1 MSNYANVQAFSSVLT
16 TGLDSRTD
24 GQAAS
29 AASADQD
36 NSTNLYGFAD
46 VSLVLGNG
54 STDPSVAS
62 ARYEIHIL
70 PRLADGTTFA
80 DLTASTI
87 VGVVVV
93 VTGDFVKN
101 GMLRQVPIP
110 PGVFKWQA
118 VNRMGVTAHSSGN
131 TMSVRYYDMKGG

>member
-1 MSNYANVQAFSSVLT
+1 MSQYANVQAFSSVLT
-16 TGLDSRTD
+16 TELNSRANGD
-24 GQAAS
+24 AAS
-29 AASADQD
+29 SNSTTQD

-46 VSLVLGNG
+46 VSLVIGNG
-54 STDPSVAS
+54 ASDPSTAD

-93 VTGDFVKN
+93 RTGDFAKN
-101 GMLRQVPIP
+101 GMLRGVPIP
-110 PGVFKWQA
+110 PGHFQWQA
-118 VNRMGVTAHSSGN
+118 VNRMGVTSHSSGN
-131 TMSVRYYDMKGG
+131 TMSVRYYDLKGG